1 MFLVFMGISEGVIS
15 FVLESFIIVILL
27 YMVGVIVGLIVVV
40 WLGVV

>member
-1 MFLVFMGISEGVIS
+1 MFLVFMGISEGVIL

-27 YMVGVIVGLIVVV
+27 YMVGAIVGLIVVV

>member
-1 MFLVFMGISEGVIS
+1 MFLAFMGISEGAIS
-15 FVLESFIIVILL
+15 FALESFIIVISS